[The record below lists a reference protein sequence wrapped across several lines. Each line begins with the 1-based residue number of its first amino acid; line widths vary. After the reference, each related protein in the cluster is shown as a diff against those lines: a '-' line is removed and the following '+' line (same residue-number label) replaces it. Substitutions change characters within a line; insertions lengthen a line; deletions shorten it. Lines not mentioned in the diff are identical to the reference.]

1 MNNMKFLIFYNSVF
15 HFERMQTAS
24 CVGFLPQAFCCTMIL
39 ERKKEEIRPHPQ
51 SG

>member
-1 MNNMKFLIFYNSVF
+1 MKILIFYNSVF

-24 CVGFLPQAFCCTMIL
+24 CVGFLPQAFCWTMIL
-39 ERKKEEIRPHPQ
+39 ERKKEEIRTHPQ